1 MANKRIQKKETPT
14 LSRAERR
21 RAVREQKLFDAEYG
35 EMYDSLAR
43 ELHLEKVSAP
53 YRDAGKI
60 SNAIQ
65 NRFAFENLEEGAE
78 LDALRQQLEEQ
89 FAICERIDKAHCC
102 KSC

>member
-1 MANKRIQKKETPT
+1 MTIT
-14 LSRAERR
+14 RAQRR
-21 RAVREQKLFDAEYG
+21 RDEREQKLTKG
-35 EMYDSLAR
+35 EWDEEHAR
-43 ELHLEKVSAP
+43 YEREKHLEKVSAP

-89 FAICERIDKAHCC
+89 FAICERIDELHHCKIC
-102 KSC
+102 C